1 MKEEIKT
8 YIDMGVEKIASNI
21 DKIKE
26 TKDSVVANAVIA
38 LAPFKKETSADLLQ
52 HLRNRTKNNMVG
64 TAYFLIAAR
73 AMGFKEKDL
82 ENTLRWLEGK
92 RTGETWSQEVRINS
106 LILRA
111 LGEYGV
117 SYPKLAK
124 HLCSQRRSNGSW
136 FDKIWVTSHA
146 LTALYYSYGD
156 EEDIA
161 ASAEFLKSHLHND
174 HWMEIEDPL
183 VSDEFT
189 TSTALESLLLVG
201 EGYANL
207 EKTVKW
213 CGKRITET
221 DDIAQITYLLPPL
234 IYIYTGRASKET
246 GYRKP
251 TAVTFRE
258 TKITIGTQILG
269 DQVEKKEVVEKGA
282 VQIKDDA
289 IVTRPQI
296 ETGVKAA
303 AGRTCRVCGE
313 EVVEES
319 MVFCPQCGS
328 RLESTAFE
336 FVCQFCGKRI
346 SLKKKPRFCPYCR
359 REMQ

>member
-38 LAPFKKETSADLLQ
+38 LAPFKKETATDLLE
-52 HLRNRTKNNMVG
+52 HLRSRTKNNMVG

-82 ENTLRWLEGK
+82 EDEIRWLEEK
-92 RTGETWSQEVRINS
+92 RAGETWSQEVRINS

-111 LGEYGV
+111 LGEYGI

-124 HLCSQRRSNGSW
+124 SLCSQRRSNGSW

-156 EEDIA
+156 EEDIV
-161 ASAEFLKSHLHND
+161 ASAEFLKNHLHND
-174 HWMEIEDPL
+174 HWMEIEDQN
-183 VSDEFT
+183 VSNEFT

-201 EGYANL
+201 EGYTDL
-207 EKTVKW
+207 ENVVGW

-221 DDIAQITYLLPPL
+221 DDIAQTTCLLLPL
-234 IYIYTGRASKET
+234 VYIYTGRASKET
-246 GYRKP
+246 AYKKP
-251 TAVTFRE
+251 TAITFRE
-258 TKITIGTQILG
+258 TKIAIGTQIIG
-269 DQVEKKEVVEKGA
+269 DMVEKKEVVETGA

-296 ETGVKAA
+296 ETGKKV
-303 AGRTCRVCGE
+303 AGKKCPVCGE
-313 EVVEES
+313 EIEES
-319 MVFCPQCGS
+319 IVFCPQCGS
-328 RLESTAFE
+328 RLESQMFE
-336 FVCQFCGKRI
+336 FTCQFCGKKI

-359 REMQ
+359 KGIE